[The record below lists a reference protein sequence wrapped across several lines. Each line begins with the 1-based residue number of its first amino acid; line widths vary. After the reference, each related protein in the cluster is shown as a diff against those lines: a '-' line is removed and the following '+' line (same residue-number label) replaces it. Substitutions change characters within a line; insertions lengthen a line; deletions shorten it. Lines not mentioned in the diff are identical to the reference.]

1 MRRVK
6 IRDKDL
12 EQLLRKIEKE
22 MEELKDSLRDSF
34 LSLKKG
40 LKRNDWWRVT
50 VDAEDIIEDA
60 SQLQML
66 EDVYR
71 AIKEKIEVEE

>member
-1 MRRVK
+1 MK

-50 VDAEDIIEDA
+50 VDAEDIMEDA

-71 AIKEKIEVEE
+71 AIKEKIEVKE

>member
-1 MRRVK
+1 MK